1 MIFVPNVVIRFYNV
15 KFWLTECWRTPWV
28 FQPNQ

>member
-15 KFWLTECWRTPWV
+15 EFWLTECWR
-28 FQPNQ
+28 